1 MSTPDINKHRLRR
14 DSKPSPPVQESSK
27 RFIMSSPT
35 CPETSKSPSINVDPS
50 VIRHAPIKAGLS
62 SFDHLPPSKSISQP
76 ITCTLS
82 QSDVTRIALE
92 LKQMLHSEIDYTI
105 KATIDQYKQ
114 EINTLTNENQKLRDD
129 LDSLEQYGRRDLMRI
144 NGIPDGGNT
153 ETSDKTTELVTT
165 LIKSIDRE
173 LQPGDII
180 RSHRIGSAPL
190 TINSSE
196 NGNHVQSKT
205 PRQIIVRLKDPQ
217 VKKRILRCKKLL
229 KNRRDMKYV
238 KLNEDLTKTRNNI
251 AYKVRQLKI
260 ERIIKDTWT
269 NDGKIMVKDNQE
281 QIHVVN
287 TQESFDQFC
296 TNFCMPGVFDFL
308 HRLEMNSKE
317 RHHNKESTKGPK
329 YRTYA
334 QSVSSAASNNQ
345 STSSDDRQDGS

>member
-1 MSTPDINKHRLRR
+1 MSMSTPDINKHRLRR
-14 DSKPSPPVQESSK
+14 DSKPSPPVQESTK
-27 RFIMSSPT
+27 RFIMSSQT
-35 CPETSKSPSINVDPS
+35 SPETSKSPSINVDPS

-62 SFDHLPPSKSISQP
+62 SFDHLPPSKSTSQP

-92 LKQMLHSEIDYTI
+92 LKNMLHSEIDYTI

-196 NGNHVQSKT
+196 NENHVQSKT

-260 ERIIKDTWT
+260 EHIIKDTWT

-287 TQESFDQFC
+287 TQDSFDQFC
-296 TNFCMPGVFDFL
+296 ANFVFR
-308 HRLEMNSKE
+308 RLGQE
-317 RHHNKESTKGPK
+317 HIFCI
-329 YRTYA
+329 
-334 QSVSSAASNNQ
+334 
-345 STSSDDRQDGS
+345 